1 MLEEV
6 KRYLR
11 IDGDEEDQDIESF
24 INTAKQDLIDA
35 GVNENRLV
43 TDLGKTA
50 IKIIVGSL
58 YDGEESKLS
67 KTLLNIITKLKYC
80 GEAP

>member
-24 INTAKQDLIDA
+24 INAAKQDLIDA

-80 GEAP
+80 GEAS

>member
-24 INTAKQDLIDA
+24 INAAKQDLIDA

-43 TDLGKTA
+43 TDLGETA

-80 GEAP
+80 GETP

>member
-24 INTAKQDLIDA
+24 INAAKQELIDA

-67 KTLLNIITKLKYC
+67 KTLLNIIMKLKYC

>member
-24 INTAKQDLIDA
+24 INAAKQDLIDA

-58 YDGEESKLS
+58 YDGEESRLS

>member
-11 IDGDEEDQDIESF
+11 VDGDEEDKDIESF
-24 INTAKQDLIDA
+24 INAAKEDLIDA
-35 GVNENRLV
+35 GVSEEQLN
-43 TDLGKTA
+43 TDSGKTA

-67 KTLLNIITKLKYC
+67 KTLLNIVTKLKYR
-80 GEAP
+80 GDTS